1 MEDLTSSAP
10 TLTEAEA
17 LEVIK
22 RGVLRDTKVENG
34 RTLAY
39 CTDSV
44 KLRGFNVR
52 KLAQKLEAR
61 AEDKGEVFNSDSYQ
75 SNIST
80 ANGVM
85 GLFDYDL
92 AEFSAW
98 LETNP
103 TKSLKAIFN
112 AFRELFGPVKPAKPA
127 KGDEGSEGETN
138 TDPTPV
144 IDVVL
149 SLIPQLT
156 ADERMLVA
164 MMIVEL
170 DTIETDVEENTEVA
184 DAA

>member
-1 MEDLTSSAP
+1 MEDTTSNP
-10 TLTEAEA
+10 TTVTEAQA
-17 LEVIK
+17 LQIIK
-22 RGVLRDTKVENG
+22 QGVTRDVKFDVS

-61 AEDKGEVFNSDSYQ
+61 AEDAGEPVFNSDSYQ

-80 ANGVM
+80 ANGIM

-92 AEFSAW
+92 DAFKVWFDE
-98 LETNP
+98 NP

-112 AFRELFGPVKPAKPA
+112 AFRELFGPAKPPKPT
-127 KGDEGSEGETN
+127 KGEEGKNGENNSE
-138 TDPTPV
+138 PTPV

-156 ADERMLVA
+156 ADERMLVS
-164 MMIVEL
+164 MLIIEL
-170 DTIETDVEENTEVA
+170 DSADDNTDVVEAE
-184 DAA
+184 AA